1 MNTKKGMI
9 LAGTVVGI
17 LAAISVKLGNPGNM
31 GICVACFIRDIAGS
45 LGFHSVEKL
54 YFIRPEIIGFIL
66 GAFIIA
72 KSSKELHVTGG
83 SSPLVRFFIGIFVM
97 IGALVFLGCPL
108 RMVLRLAGG
117 DLNAILGILGFTAG
131 IIFGAQFLKKGFTLG
146 RTYEQ
151 KQSNGF
157 IFPSFALVLLV
168 LLLIKPNFIGLNASH
183 APIIY
188 TLSVGLIV
196 GIVAQKSRLCMV
208 GGIRDAYLIQ
218 DFTLL
223 IGFIA
228 IIVSALIMNN
238 ALGLFKIGFAN
249 QPAAHTEGLWNFLGM
264 FIAGYGSLLIG
275 GCPLRQT
282 ILAAQGNVDSAVT
295 FMGLLV
301 GAGISHNFA
310 LAGSGAGVG
319 INGKIAILIAF
330 IFLTYIAITNSR
342 EILLK
347 R

>member
-9 LAGTVVGI
+9 VAGSIVGV

-45 LGFHSVEKL
+45 IGFHGVEKL
-54 YFIRPEIIGFIL
+54 FFIRPEIIGFIL

-83 SSPLVRFFIGIFVM
+83 SSPLVRFFLGIFVM

-117 DLNAILGILGFTAG
+117 DLNAIFGILGFAVG

-146 RTYEQ
+146 RTYNQ
-151 KQSNGF
+151 PKSNGYV
-157 IFPSFALVLLV
+157 FPLFGLFLLA
-168 LLLIKPNFIGLNASH
+168 LLLIHPSFIGLNSTH
-183 APIIY
+183 APITY
-188 TLSVGLIV
+188 TLFVGLVV
-196 GIVAQKSRLCMV
+196 GVVAQKSRLCMV

-228 IIVSALIMNN
+228 IIISALIMNN
-238 ALGLFKIGFAN
+238 VLGLFQLGFVN

-264 FIAGYGSLLIG
+264 FIAGYGSLLLG

-282 ILAAQGNVDSAVT
+282 ILAAQGNIDSAIT

-301 GAGISHNFA
+301 GAGISHNFG

-319 INGKIAILIAF
+319 LNGKIAILIAF
-330 IFLTYIAITNSR
+330 IFLTYIALTNSSD
-342 EILLK
+342 IFSK
-347 R
+347 N

>member
-1 MNTKKGMI
+1 MNSKKGMI
-9 LAGTVVGI
+9 VAGSIVGI

-45 LGFHSVEKL
+45 IGFHDVEKL
-54 YFIRPEIIGFIL
+54 FFIRPEIIGFIL

-72 KSSKELHVTGG
+72 KINGELHVTAG
-83 SSPLVRFFIGIFVM
+83 SSPLTRFFLGIFVM

-117 DLNAILGILGFTAG
+117 DLNAIFGILGFAVG

-146 RTYEQ
+146 RAYEQ
-151 KQSNGF
+151 EKNSGY
-157 IFPSFALVLLV
+157 IFPIFAVA
-168 LLLIKPNFIGLNASH
+168 LLILLITRPSFIGLNAAH
-183 APIIY
+183 APITY
-188 TLSVGLIV
+188 TLFVGLVV
-196 GIVAQKSRLCMV
+196 GVVSQRSRLCMV
-208 GGIRDAYLIQ
+208 GGIRDAYLIK

-228 IIVSALIMNN
+228 IIISALIMNN
-238 ALGLFKIGFAN
+238 ILGLFQLGFVN
-249 QPAAHTEGLWNFLGM
+249 QPGAHTEGLWNFLGM
-264 FIAGYGSLLIG
+264 FIAGYGSLLLG

-282 ILAAQGNVDSAVT
+282 ILAAQGNIDSGIT

-301 GAGISHNFA
+301 GAGISHNFG

-319 INGKIAILIAF
+319 INGKISILVAF
-330 IFLTYIAITNSR
+330 IFITFIAIANSSD
-342 EILLK
+342 LVSK
-347 R
+347 N

>member
-9 LAGTVVGI
+9 IAGSIVGI
-17 LAAISVKLGNPGNM
+17 LAALSVKLGNPGNM

-45 LGFHSVEKL
+45 FGFHGVEKL

-66 GAFIIA
+66 GAFAIA

-83 SSPLVRFFIGIFVM
+83 SAPFVRFFLGIFVM

-131 IIFGAQFLKKGFTLG
+131 IILGSEFLKKGFTLG
-146 RTYEQ
+146 RTYNQ
-151 KQSNGF
+151 NVSNGYVF
-157 IFPSFALVLLV
+157 PIFGVVLLA
-168 LLLIKPNFIGLNASH
+168 LLLIRPSFIGLNAKH

-188 TLSVGLIV
+188 TLFVGLIV
-196 GIVAQKSRLCMV
+196 GVVAQKSRLCMV

-228 IIVSALIMNN
+228 IIISAFIMNN
-238 ALGLFKIGFAN
+238 LLGLFNLGFVN

-264 FIAGYGSLLIG
+264 FIAGYGSLLLG

-282 ILAAQGNVDSAVT
+282 ILAAQGNVDSAIT

-301 GAGISHNFA
+301 GAAISHNFG

-319 INGKIAILIAF
+319 INGKISIVIAF
-330 IFLTYIAITNSR
+330 MFITYIAITNSS
-342 EILLK
+342 EIFSK
-347 R
+347 N